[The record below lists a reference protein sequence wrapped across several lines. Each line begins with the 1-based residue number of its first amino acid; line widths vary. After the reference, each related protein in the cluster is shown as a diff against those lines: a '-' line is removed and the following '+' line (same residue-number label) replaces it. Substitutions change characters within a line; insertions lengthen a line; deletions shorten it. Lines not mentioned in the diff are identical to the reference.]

1 MIASSY
7 DCARYPHNGVEIT
20 SYNRDIFATPRKGP
34 GIGAGRDGRMVV
46 FAFGQTG
53 HQAEIAE
60 RPSVDPQRRLDY
72 ALPGLA
78 QALHC
83 LSRFTRL
90 ADLR

>member
-1 MIASSY
+1 MI
-7 DCARYPHNGVEIT
+7 
-20 SYNRDIFATPRKGP
+20 FLPRLGKAP

-46 FAFGQTG
+46 SAFGQTG

-60 RPSVDPQRRLDY
+60 RPSVDPQRTLAWLDY

-83 LSRFTRL
+83 LSRFHTRL